1 MVDREA
7 NGLQRFVV
15 AQDPVYPHVLSE
27 LQAGRKRSHW
37 MWFIFPQ
44 IDGLGSSAMAQ
55 RYAIASASEAQDYLR
70 HPVLAERLRQ
80 CTLLMLQHA
89 ERTPHEILGSPDDL
103 KFFSCMTLF
112 DAVSEKGSPFEQA
125 LDVFF
130 GGQRDEKTRT
140 LLAA

>member
-7 NGLQRFVV
+7 NALQRCVE
-15 AQDPVYPHVLSE
+15 AQDAVYQQVRSE
-27 LQAGRKRSHW
+27 LQAGRKQSHW

-44 IDGLGSSAMAQ
+44 IDGLGSSAMAR
-55 RYAIASASEAQDYLR
+55 RYAIASATEAQAYLR
-70 HPVLAERLRQ
+70 HPVLGGRLLD
-80 CTLLMLQHA
+80 CTLLMLQHPGK
-89 ERTPHEILGSPDDL
+89 TPLEILGSPDDL

-130 GGQRDEKTRT
+130 GGQRDVKTRT
-140 LLAA
+140 LLRA